1 MALFNS
7 FKAYGPVPS
16 RRLGMSLGINNIPA
30 KVCTYDCIYCQ
41 VGRTTMMTKNRD
53 EFYDPQK
60 IVKAVRKKVAKALE
74 SGVQADYLTFVPDG
88 EPTLDINLGNTID
101 LLKPLGIPIGVIS
114 NSSFMWRTDVKED
127 LENADLVS
135 VKIDAAGQ
143 TIWRKINRPKSSL
156 RLFSIMVGMLE
167 FAKDYSGQL
176 VTETMLI
183 KGVNDDDA
191 HLRELADII
200 QTLKPHTAYLSIP
213 TRPPAERR
221 VCRPNEERLNRAY
234 QLFSEKLPHVEYLIG
249 YEGNA
254 FTYTGDAKT
263 DILSITAVHPMRK
276 SAINRLLS
284 KAGAKWKLVDRLVAQ
299 GNLTV
304 SEYEGHSYY
313 LRSGSYEES
322 DH

>member
-1 MALFNS
+1 MALFDS

-53 EFYDPQK
+53 EFYDP
-60 IVKAVRKKVAKALE
+60 
-74 SGVQADYLTFVPDG
+74 
-88 EPTLDINLGNTID
+88 
-101 LLKPLGIPIGVIS
+101 
-114 NSSFMWRTDVKED
+114 
-127 LENADLVS
+127 
-135 VKIDAAGQ
+135 
-143 TIWRKINRPKSSL
+143 
-156 RLFSIMVGMLE
+156 
-167 FAKDYSGQL
+167 
-176 VTETMLI
+176 
-183 KGVNDDDA
+183 
-191 HLRELADII
+191 
-200 QTLKPHTAYLSIP
+200 
-213 TRPPAERR
+213 
-221 VCRPNEERLNRAY
+221 
-234 QLFSEKLPHVEYLIG
+234 LFSEKLPHVEYLIG